1 MTQVKLLGPDT
12 GIRFL
17 CRKLALQNKKQV
29 LKHTLDCCML
39 EHSLTLIKQGYRN
52 RTHSFKSTAG
62 KSSDRCT
69 K

>member
-1 MTQVKLLGPDT
+1 MTQVKLLGPDI
-12 GIRFL
+12 GIQFL

-29 LKHTLDCCML
+29 LKHTLDCCM
-39 EHSLTLIKQGYRN
+39 TLIKQGYRN
-52 RTHSFKSTAG
+52 RTHSFKGTAG